1 MIDDKAQLC
10 NPDDWQLAGTGKMTD
25 AQRRLF
31 NAACGDL
38 SVHLPWHQMKLTR
51 DDYRHMISGTLLG
64 WRTVPGIELGDGKR
78 GWIMLGG
85 SSLDLSRTQATDA
98 ITLAFHIGDFPRE
111 QGLQSPPVP
120 WCDVV
125 CLARGIL
132 DSERVA
138 A

>member
-1 MIDDKAQLC
+1 MHCA
-10 NPDDWQLAGTGKMTD
+10 PTSDWQLHGTARMTD
-25 AQRRLF
+25 AQRRLL

-38 SVHLPWHQMKLTR
+38 AAHLPWHGGIALSK
-51 DDYRHMISGTLLG
+51 DDYRHMIAGTVLG
-64 WRTVPGIELGDGKR
+64 WRTLPGIDLGDGKR

-85 SSLDLSRTQATDA
+85 SSLDLTRTQATDA
-98 ITLAFHIGDFPRE
+98 ITLAFHLGDLPQE
-111 QGLQSPPVP
+111 QGLPAPRVP

-125 CLARGIL
+125 CLARGIP

>member
-1 MIDDKAQLC
+1 MTQIHPK
-10 NPDDWQLAGTGKMTD
+10 DWRLAGAGKMTD
-25 AQRRLF
+25 AQRRLL

-38 SVHLPWHQMKLTR
+38 SEHLPWHGLKLSK
-51 DDYRHMISGTLLG
+51 DDYRHMVSGTMLG

-85 SSLDLSRTQATDA
+85 SSLDLSRSQATDA
-98 ITLAFHIGDFPRE
+98 ITLAFHLGDFPQE
-111 QGLQSPPVP
+111 QGLPSAPVP

-125 CLARGIL
+125 CLARGIP

>member
-1 MIDDKAQLC
+1 MHCA
-10 NPDDWQLAGTGKMTD
+10 PTSDWQLHGTARMTD
-25 AQRRLF
+25 AQRRLL

-38 SVHLPWHQMKLTR
+38 SEHLPWHGLKLSK
-51 DDYRHMISGTLLG
+51 DDYRHMIAGTVLG
-64 WRTVPGIELGDGKR
+64 WRTLPGIDLGDGKR

-85 SSLDLSRTQATDA
+85 SSMDLSRTQATDA
-98 ITLAFHIGDFPRE
+98 ITLAFHLGDFPQDQKLRCK
-111 QGLQSPPVP
+111 PVS

-125 CLARGIL
+125 CMARGIP

>member
-1 MIDDKAQLC
+1 
-10 NPDDWQLAGTGKMTD
+10 MTD
-25 AQRRLF
+25 EQRRLL

-38 SVHLPWHQMKLTR
+38 AQHLLWHSIRLSK
-51 DDYRHMISGTLLG
+51 DDYRHLICGTLLG
-64 WRTVPGIELGDGKR
+64 FRTVPGIELGDGKR

-85 SSLDLSRTQATDA
+85 SSLDLTRTQATDA
-98 ITLAFHIGDFPRE
+98 ITLAFHLGDFPAE
-111 QGLQSPPVP
+111 QGIDAPNVP

-125 CLARGIL
+125 CGARGIT

>member
-1 MIDDKAQLC
+1 MRPVKPISPPDWRAQ
-10 NPDDWQLAGTGKMTD
+10 GTQRMTD
-25 AQRRLF
+25 EQRRLL

-38 SVHLPWHQMKLTR
+38 AQHLLWHSIRLSK
-51 DDYRHMISGTLLG
+51 DDYRHLICGTLLG
-64 WRTVPGIELGDGKR
+64 FRTVPGIELGDGKR

-85 SSLDLSRTQATDA
+85 SSLDLTRTQATDA
-98 ITLAFHIGDFPRE
+98 ITLAFHLGDFPAE
-111 QGLQSPPVP
+111 QDIDAPNVP

-125 CLARGIL
+125 CGARGIT